1 MADFGIDNGGE
12 TDVADFLCKKYGS
25 IMFLKIFVNSVE
37 NNNDVTVSDVTVSD
51 VMMNDIKSNYIEHIQ
66 KHNKKVFSHTEPFFD
81 SGFDLF
87 YPKKDGYVCTG
98 NGASK
103 GIVNKID
110 FQVKCSAIMI
120 HKKRGCGCG
129 RGRGCE
135 CGCGCGCG
143 CKRESCDDNGEFKE
157 YVTGYMLFPRSS
169 LSKTPLRLANS
180 VGVIDSGY
188 RGNII
193 GMFDCLSENYDIS
206 YMDRLVQIC
215 APTMCPI
222 YVELVEKEEDL
233 GVNTSRGDGG
243 FGSTG
248 K

>member
-1 MADFGIDNGGE
+1 MSNFCLDID
-12 TDVADFLCKKYGS
+12 VSSLCKKYGS
-25 IMFLKIFVNSVE
+25 VMLLKLFVNCDGV
-37 NNNDVTVSDVTVSD
+37 DYV
-51 VMMNDIKSNYIEHIQ
+51 EHIQ
-66 KHNKKVFSHTEPFFD
+66 KHNTKVFSDKEPFFD

-87 YPKKDGYVCTG
+87 YPVKDGYVCSG
-98 NGASK
+98 GGGRGSAGVGAGAG

-110 FQVKCSAIMI
+110 FQVKCSATMI
-120 HKKRGCGCG
+120 HNYATD
-129 RGRGCE
+129 
-135 CGCGCGCG
+135 
-143 CKRESCDDNGEFKE
+143 CKDEAIRE

-169 LSKTPLRLANS
+169 LSKTSLRLANS

-193 GMFDCLSENYDIS
+193 GMFDCLSENYEIS

-222 YVELVEKEEDL
+222 YVQLVEKEEDL

-243 FGSTG
+243 FG

>member
-1 MADFGIDNGGE
+1 MSTFDRDSHIHVNVGS
-12 TDVADFLCKKYGS
+12 LCKKYGS
-25 IMFLKIFVNSVE
+25 FMLLKLFVNHHIGTIHEEVGNGDGDGDE
-37 NNNDVTVSDVTVSD
+37 VH
-51 VMMNDIKSNYIEHIQ
+51 DIKSNYIQHIQ
-66 KHNKKVFSHTEPFFD
+66 KHNAKVFSDTEPFFD

-87 YPKKDGYVCTG
+87 YPVKHGHVCAG
-98 NGASK
+98 CEENR

-110 FQVKCSAIMI
+110 FHVKCSATMI
-120 HKKRGCGCG
+120 REK
-129 RGRGCE
+129 
-135 CGCGCGCG
+135 CGCGCG
-143 CKRESCDDNGEFKE
+143 SCDHDDGFKE
-157 YVTGYMLFPRSS
+157 YITGYMLFPRSS

-193 GMFDCLSENYDIS
+193 GMFDCLSENYEIS

-222 YVELVEKEEDL
+222 YVQLVEKEEDL
-233 GVNTSRGDGG
+233 GVTSSRGYGG
-243 FGSTG
+243 FGSSG

>member
-1 MADFGIDNGGE
+1 MSDFDIGIDIDIDIDINK
-12 TDVADFLCKKYGS
+12 TIMNSFVKKYGS
-25 IMFLKIFVNSVE
+25 FMFLKLYVNVIVK
-37 NNNDVTVSDVTVSD
+37 DGTVVCDHS
-51 VMMNDIKSNYIEHIQ
+51 DIKKAYVEHIK
-66 KHNKKVFSHTEPFFD
+66 KHNTKVFSNNEPFFD

-87 YPKKDGYVCTG
+87 FPAKEGHICDSVYG
-98 NGASK
+98 
-103 GIVNKID
+103 VNKID
-110 FQVKCSAIMI
+110 FNVKCSATMI
-120 HKKRGCGCG
+120 YKDG
-129 RGRGCE
+129 
-135 CGCGCGCG
+135 
-143 CKRESCDDNGEFKE
+143 SE

-193 GMFDCLSENYDIS
+193 GMFDCSRDQFKIN

-222 YVELVEKEEDL
+222 YVELVETENEL
-233 GVNTSRGDGG
+233 GVNSSRGEGG